1 MYSIYLKYLRYRIKS
16 CNTVDDIVSLLKNIN
31 FFHKDTTSDKIC
43 DILIKCF
50 NIYPI
55 TNEELQKF
63 SIFEQQYNNEYGI
76 YNYATFILWTSII
89 ISIQENIFIDN
100 SNNFININNNIDNNI
115 IYNIL
120 NNYIINPIYF
130 IGTTPIIK
138 IINLFNV
145 KLINMN
151 NNENNK

>member
-16 CNTVDDIVSLLKNIN
+16 CKNVDDIVSLLKNIN
-31 FFHKDTTSDKIC
+31 FFHKDITSDKIC

-50 NIYPI
+50 CIYPI

-63 SIFEQQYNNEYGI
+63 SIFEQQYSNEYGI

-89 ISIQENIFIDN
+89 ISIQENIFLDN
-100 SNNFININNNIDNNI
+100 SNNLINNNGNNI
-115 IYNIL
+115 KYNIL

-130 IGTTPIIK
+130 IGTEPIIQ
-138 IINLFNV
+138 IINLLNV

-151 NNENNK
+151 NNENN